1 MPVYRVFQSE
11 CSADFALQV
20 HHTSVGLVSVEMHDS
35 RTDAPLCVEL
45 DPDDIPA
52 LIAELRRVAKL
63 AKEAR
68 HG

>member
-1 MPVYRVFQSE
+1 MPVYRVFWPE
-11 CSADFALQV
+11 CSAYLSLQV

-35 RTDAPLCVEL
+35 RTDEPLCVEL
-45 DPDDIPA
+45 EPDDIPT